1 MILERFNSVI
11 ITTTAGLY
19 QLFYSLKK
27 LAALTFAHRLNQR
40 KSIYAFNKYGKDLNK
55 QSRQNKKYNFNNSG
69 NNQGPPLLSW
79 LEGEICD
86 LKNSP
91 CYSYGL
97 YSFSH
102 GTQVC
107 YIEQP

>member
-27 LAALTFAHRLNQR
+27 LAGLTLAHLLNKR
-40 KSIYAFNKYGKDLNK
+40 KSIYAFNKYWKELNK
-55 QSRQNKKYNFNNSG
+55 QSRQNKKYSFNNPESNHG
-69 NNQGPPLLSW
+69 LPLLSW

-86 LKNSP
+86 
-91 CYSYGL
+91 
-97 YSFSH
+97 F
-102 GTQVC
+102 
-107 YIEQP
+107 